1 MNRRIREES
10 AGEVVFVKEF
20 SERLGIPCH
29 TAQWNNN
36 EMARNIKSGLQNK
49 ARDWRMYETSQI
61 ADSVGAAAVL
71 VAHHRDDNDETVILK
86 ILRGVHLTE
95 IRGMKWVSDCT
106 VNPLHHF
113 KVMRP
118 FLDTPK
124 DDLKTYLQEKGLSW
138 VEDASNNEGGEQGV
152 KYFYSYLL
160 YIHGQPQCG
169 CRTPASS

>member
-20 SERLGIPCH
+20 SESLGIPCH

-36 EMARNIKSGLQNK
+36 EKVKNVKAGLQSN
-49 ARDWRMYETSQI
+49 ARDWRMHEASQI
-61 ADSVGAAAVL
+61 ADKVGAAAVL
-71 VAHHRDDNDETVILK
+71 VAHHQDDNDETMMLK

-95 IRGMKWVSDCT
+95 IRGMKWVSECT
-106 VNPLHHF
+106 VNPSHHF

-124 DDLKTYLQEKGLSW
+124 DVLKVYLKEKGLSW
-138 VEDASNNEGGEQGV
+138 VEDASNSERGEQGI
-152 KYFYSYLL
+152 KYFYLL
-160 YIHGQPQCG
+160 HLHSQSQCG
-169 CRTPASS
+169 C